1 MPDGHTG
8 LSAFGEDAGT
18 LWVESDSRPLPLS
31 ELQSTEKSW
40 QKGLRKRLGKRPLV
54 WFIDD
59 EYANR
64 AWFVE
69 NHRSHFALLTFSNR
83 RYVVAAL
90 RVETLCDAV
99 VTDIFFPAE
108 SPRDDIH
115 ANQLMTIYSEIQAS
129 AVADLPSLW
138 DRWKAEWSLAGFDI
152 ARDVADYGARRDE
165 RIPVLLFS
173 RKAPLLLSS
182 HDWLLNPS
190 SAVENTHWMLE
201 KLNPSETGESAS
213 RAARIQRDRINAVL
227 RYRQEAA
234 PWWKKQLGRFSIGWG
249 PIRYSLR

>member
-1 MPDGHTG
+1 
-8 LSAFGEDAGT
+8 
-18 LWVESDSRPLPLS
+18 
-31 ELQSTEKSW
+31 
-40 QKGLRKRLGKRPLV
+40 V

-69 NHRSHFALLTFSNR
+69 NHRSHFALLTFSDR
-83 RYVVAAL
+83 RYAIAAL
-90 RVETLCDAV
+90 KADALCDAV

-108 SPRDDIH
+108 PPQDDAH
-115 ANQLMTIYSEIQAS
+115 ANHLLTIYSEMRAS
-129 AVADLPSLW
+129 TVADLPAVW
-138 DRWKAEWSLAGFDI
+138 ERRKAEWSLEGFDI
-152 ARDVADYGARRDE
+152 ARDVADYAAHRGE

-173 RKAPLLLSS
+173 RKASLLLSS
-182 HDWLLNPS
+182 HDWLIDPS

-234 PWWKKQLGRFSIGWG
+234 PWWRKQLGRFSVGWG